1 MNLAFTSPRLQSAP
15 IARHRRNFSFL
26 TRPLLAL
33 VAAFLVVGCHPSP
46 LEPYRA
52 TSATSSIAVGQEIEF
67 WMSTV
72 GPGSYLTPPSLS
84 GPALVFLG
92 ETSPGVVVP
101 SGSQQIFHFKG
112 VAGGTSIIVF
122 QNTNPDKTRYPDVSD
137 TVFVR

>member
-1 MNLAFTSPRLQSAP
+1 MNLAFTNPRLRAAP
-15 IARHRRNFSFL
+15 IARRRRGFSFVIL
-26 TRPLLAL
+26 ALLAS
-33 VAAFLVVGCHPSP
+33 VAALLVVGCHSSP

-52 TSATSSIAVGQEIEF
+52 SASSSSIALGQEIDF

-112 VAGGTSIIVF
+112 VASGTSIIVF
-122 QNTNPDKTRYPDVSD
+122 QNTNPDKTHYPDVSD
-137 TVFVR
+137 TVVVR